1 MANPYQPHF
10 IFSSDVLAKGW
21 YLAAESVNTSASQRL
36 FPIGYEGRSQ
46 AYCKCLIVGLS
57 KICTSWSV
65 HTPHMIT
72 TYFGIASMQIHSVV
86 VDFSKVSSVE
96 TTFNYAVPIESSGVS
111 F

>member
-1 MANPYQPHF
+1 M
-10 IFSSDVLAKGW
+10 V
-21 YLAAESVNTSASQRL
+21 TS
-36 FPIGYEGRSQ
+36 
-46 AYCKCLIVGLS
+46 
-57 KICTSWSV
+57 
-65 HTPHMIT
+65 HMIT